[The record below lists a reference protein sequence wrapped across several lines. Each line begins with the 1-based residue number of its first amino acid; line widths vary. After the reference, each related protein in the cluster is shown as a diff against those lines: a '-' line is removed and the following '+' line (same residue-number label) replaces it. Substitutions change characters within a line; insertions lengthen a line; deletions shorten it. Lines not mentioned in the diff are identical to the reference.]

1 MVLLN
6 VDFSL
11 PLKNPVI
18 IFSLVLFIILFAPL
32 ILKKVKI
39 PHIIGLIVAGVVIG
53 PYGLNLLLR
62 DSSIV
67 LFGTVGLL
75 YIMFTAG
82 LEIDLEEFKKNRVKS
97 FVFGLFTFSVPMV
110 LGTLATYFLLGF
122 ELPASLL
129 LGSMLASHTLLAYPI
144 ASRYGIT
151 RIRFVTLTI
160 GGTIITD

>member
-1 MVLLN
+1 M
-6 VDFSL
+6 
-11 PLKNPVI
+11 
-18 IFSLVLFIILFAPL
+18 
-32 ILKKVKI
+32 
-39 PHIIGLIVAGVVIG
+39 
-53 PYGLNLLLR
+53 
-62 DSSIV
+62 
-67 LFGTVGLL
+67 
-75 YIMFTAG
+75 
-82 LEIDLEEFKKNRVKS
+82 EIDLEEFKKNRVKS

-151 RIRFVTLTI
+151 RIRSVTLTI

>member
-1 MVLLN
+1 MILLSEL
-6 VDFSL
+6 DFTL

-32 ILKKVKI
+32 LLNKLKI
-39 PHIIGLIVAGVVIG
+39 PHIIGLILAGVVIG

-67 LFGTVGLL
+67 LFGTVGLI

-82 LEIDLEEFKKNRVKS
+82 LEIDLEEFKKNRITS
-97 FVFGLFTFSVPMV
+97 LVFGLFTFTVPIIA
-110 LGTLATYFLLGF
+110 GTFAAYYLLGF
-122 ELPASLL
+122 ELPAAVL

-144 ASRYGIT
+144 
-151 RIRFVTLTI
+151 
-160 GGTIITD
+160 